1 MMLKTPL
8 PAVHDAEGVEVPGL
22 LPKVV
27 DAHVHVFPED
37 LFRAIWKWFDEF
49 GWPVRYQMSS
59 QEILDFLLSRKVGH
73 VVAFQYAHRP
83 GISRSLNQYI
93 ASLCNRFPGRVT
105 GMATVFPGEEGVR
118 DILAEAFT
126 SGLQGVKLHAHVQ
139 CFYMNSREMGLIYD
153 ICSSERKPLIMHAG
167 REPKSPGYSCDPY
180 LICKAEKLERVLK
193 EFPDLK
199 VCVPHLG
206 ADEFLAYKGLIEK
219 YDNVWLDTAMAVT
232 DYLPGENPVAL
243 TEWRSDRIMYG
254 SDFPNIPYAWD
265 RELKELAAVFQDEKT
280 LKRIL
285 GGNAINFYSLKGSSL
300 D

>member
-8 PAVHDAEGVEVPGL
+8 PAVNDAEGAEVPEFFF
-22 LPKVV
+22 PVV

-59 QEILDFLLSRKVGH
+59 REILSFLLSRKVSH
-73 VVAFQYAHRP
+73 VVAFQYAHKP
-83 GISRSLNQYI
+83 GISRNLNHYI
-93 ASLCNRFPGRVT
+93 TSLCKMFPGKVT
-105 GMATVFPGEEGVR
+105 GMATVFPGEKDVR
-118 DILAEAFT
+118 DILTEAFK

-139 CFYMNSREMGLIYD
+139 CFDMNSEEMGCIYD
-153 ICSSERKPLIMHAG
+153 ICSSEGKPIVMHVG

-180 LICKAEKLERVLK
+180 LICKAEKLARVLK
-193 EFPDLK
+193 KFPDLK

-206 ADEFLAYKGLIEK
+206 ADEFIAYKGLIEK
-219 YDNVWLDTAMAVT
+219 YDNLWLDTAMAVT
-232 DYLPGENPVAL
+232 DYLPGENSVSL
-243 TEWRSDRIMYG
+243 TELRSDRIMYG

-265 RELKELAAVFQDEKT
+265 RELKELATIFQHKKT

-285 GGNAINFYSLKGSSL
+285 WENAINFFSLHESYIE
-300 D
+300 